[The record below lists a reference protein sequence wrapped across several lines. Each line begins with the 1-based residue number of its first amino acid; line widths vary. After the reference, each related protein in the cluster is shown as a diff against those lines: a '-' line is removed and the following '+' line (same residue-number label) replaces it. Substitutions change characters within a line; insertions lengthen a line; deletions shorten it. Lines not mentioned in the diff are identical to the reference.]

1 MKKRIWPIRFPDW
14 QTLKKY
20 TGLWPEMKWGYPP
33 IFFRWYFLEMHPSF
47 TRHIGRSVFFRVSKI
62 GCQWSVSRK
71 VFEWGHGVTDF
82 TKCLSWTFF
91 NSGNNIAVTFL
102 GWSTGEHRLCFVST
116 HSKILRFLRS
126 MQFTSFFLHSAIVTW
141 GCVAPAWTRSTEV

>member
-1 MKKRIWPIRFPDW
+1 MANNIPRLTDVKKIYRSLARNETGISANFLQMIFPW
-14 QTLKKY
+14 NASFIHSPHWSLH
-20 TGLWPEMKWGYPP
+20 
-33 IFFRWYFLEMHPSF
+33 IFPCFED
-47 TRHIGRSVFFRVSKI
+47 RVSMICFQKSFWM
-62 GCQWSVSRK
+62 GTRSHGLRK
-71 VFEWGHGVTDF
+71 
-82 TKCLSWTFF
+82 KCLSWTFF
-91 NSGNNIAVTFL
+91 NSGNNIAVTFF